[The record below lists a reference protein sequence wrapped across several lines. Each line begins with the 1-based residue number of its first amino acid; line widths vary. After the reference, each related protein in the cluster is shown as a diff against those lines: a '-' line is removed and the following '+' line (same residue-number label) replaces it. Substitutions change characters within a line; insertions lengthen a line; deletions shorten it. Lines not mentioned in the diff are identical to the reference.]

1 MLNAL
6 ALGDKRSLVPVD
18 RFSRLATQ
26 CQPGKADR
34 HSTIDAFTVR
44 PGTAKICIGSANQR
58 NSTPS
63 KRQCESGMKVFS
75 TRTLYFM
82 GFYARELSV
91 FFFKKNSRRTRRAK
105 PSGFAAPTQG
115 QNPQQYES

>member
-18 RFSRLATQ
+18 RFSRLAHNVSPARLTDIQ
-26 CQPGKADR
+26 RSMHLQSARARRKSALAR
-34 HSTIDAFTVR
+34 QINETR
-44 PGTAKICIGSANQR
+44 P
-58 NSTPS
+58 PS
-63 KRQCESGMKVFS
+63 KRRCESGMKVFS

-91 FFFKKNSRRTRRAK
+91 FFCKKNSRRTRRAK